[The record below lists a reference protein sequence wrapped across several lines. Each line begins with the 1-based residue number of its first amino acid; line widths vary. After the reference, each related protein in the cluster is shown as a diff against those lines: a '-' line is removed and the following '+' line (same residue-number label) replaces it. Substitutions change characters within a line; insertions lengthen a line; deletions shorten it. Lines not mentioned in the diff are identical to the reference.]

1 MTASD
6 YRRDGRSKHP
16 PAWGCRSRANASW
29 VYILTETAASRSSG
43 VTKAVRKWRSRCRYD
58 SQERLPVPQP
68 AERIRVLV
76 VDDEAPARQRIID
89 LLKKDPQVG
98 CVLEAANGK
107 AAVEIIGR
115 EALDLVFL
123 DVQMPE
129 LDGLQ
134 VIETVGARAMPL
146 TVFVTAYDEHA
157 VRAFEA
163 NALDYL
169 LKPFSDERWEAALA
183 RAKTRHD
190 ELNLREF
197 GRGLLRMLATQS
209 QSGRYLDR
217 LVVKGRGTTR
227 FIRVADIDWIEGA
240 GVYVNLHMAG
250 KELLYRSAL
259 NELDDRLDPM
269 RFIRVHRSSIVNI
282 DSILELQPIS
292 HGEFELVLKDGNRS
306 RVSRTYR
313 TQLEKRLGQSL

>member
-1 MTASD
+1 MS
-6 YRRDGRSKHP
+6 
-16 PAWGCRSRANASW
+16 
-29 VYILTETAASRSSG
+29 
-43 VTKAVRKWRSRCRYD
+43 
-58 SQERLPVPQP
+58 QP

-76 VDDEAPARQRIID
+76 VDDEAPARQRLID

-98 CVLEAANGK
+98 SVLEAVNGE

-115 EALDLVFL
+115 EVLDLVFL

-134 VIETVGARAMPL
+134 VVETVGAARMPL
-146 TVFVTAYDEHA
+146 TVFVTAYDQHSI
-157 VRAFEA
+157 RAFEA

-183 RAKTRHD
+183 RAKARHH
-190 ELNLREF
+190 ELSLREF
-197 GRGLLRMLATQS
+197 GRGVLRMLATRS
-209 QSGRYLDR
+209 QAGDYLDR
-217 LVVKGRGTTR
+217 LVVKGSGTTR

-240 GVYVNLHMAG
+240 GVYANLHIAG
-250 KELLYRSAL
+250 KELLYRSTL
-259 NELDDRLDPM
+259 NELAGHLDPM

-282 DSILELQPIS
+282 DSIVELQPIS
-292 HGEFELVLKDGNRS
+292 HGEFELVLKDGHRS

-313 TQLEKRLGQSL
+313 VQLEKRLGQSL